1 MYTINMADSIGLFI
15 VLMIFCFMSII
26 SSIFFTYTCTDGTWD
41 FDNFEGEQ
49 CVEWPEKDKTDPACS
64 TFTTQSDCPSSRC
77 SWNTTTSSCGEPSPP
92 PGPAPPSGPSTS
104 PNFADALAE
113 VLPEEEVKAYSA
125 GLNPACGP
133 IPGMGGQGLTDIC
146 NIRKTQV
153 TCESDQVSQS
163 SYTRIPGA
171 GMNSYY
177 KFKEVCKWDQ
187 DKQQLINDA
196 EAQATADAVGA
207 VACTSKGTP
216 TSVIPNELK
225 IEGIPPGYTAT
236 VDNTTKTSTVKT
248 KLEKGLESTIS
259 VKFML
264 LGGTY
269 PDFVGDGKTGR
280 FYANQYPDLSVHS
293 EDFTIG
299 EQSIMAFSFTANS
312 GNNPMTVSID
322 DWLCNK
328 N

>member
-1 MYTINMADSIGLFI
+1 MADSIGLFI

-41 FDNFEGEQ
+41 FDNFKGEQ

-77 SWNTTTSSCGEPSPP
+77 SWNTTASSCGEPSPP
-92 PGPAPPSGPSTS
+92 PGPAPGPAPASGPSTS

-113 VLPEEEVKAYSA
+113 VLPEEEVVAYSA

-133 IPGMGGQGLTDIC
+133 IPGKGGPGLTNIC
-146 NIRKTQV
+146 NIRTSEFE
-153 TCESDQVSQS
+153 CESDQVSQS
-163 SYTRIPGA
+163 TYTRKQGT
-171 GMNSYY
+171 GMNNYY
-177 KFKEVCKWDQ
+177 TFKEVCKWDQ
-187 DKQQLINDA
+187 DKQQLIKDA

-207 VACTSKGTP
+207 VTCTSKGTP

-236 VDNTTKTSTVKT
+236 VDNSKPSSART
-248 KLEKGLESTIS
+248 KLEKGNESPIS
-259 VKFML
+259 LKFML
-264 LGGTY
+264 LGGTW
-269 PDFVGDGKTGR
+269 PEFVGDGKTGR
-280 FYANQYPDLSVHS
+280 FYADQYPNLSAYS
-293 EDFTIG
+293 NDFTIG

-312 GNNPMTVSID
+312 GPMTVSID

>member
-1 MYTINMADSIGLFI
+1 MADSTGLFI

-26 SSIFFTYTCTDGTWD
+26 SSILLTYTCTDGTWD

-49 CVEWPEKDKTDPACS
+49 CVEWPEKDKTDPLCS

-77 SWNTTTSSCGEPSPP
+77 SWDTTTSSCGEPSPP

-113 VLPEEEVKAYSA
+113 VLPEEEVTAYSA

-133 IPGMGGQGLTDIC
+133 ISETAGTGLTNIC
-146 NIRKTQV
+146 NIRTSQFE
-153 TCESDQVSQS
+153 CESDQVSES
-163 SYTRIPGA
+163 NYTRIPGA

-177 KFKEVCKWDQ
+177 TFKEVCKWDQ
-187 DKQQLINDA
+187 DKQQLIKDA
-196 EAQATADAVGA
+196 EAQATADTVGA
-207 VACTSKGTP
+207 VSCTSKGAP
-216 TSVIPNELK
+216 TSEIPNEQE
-225 IEGIPPGYTAT
+225 ITVPSGYTAV
-236 VDNTTKTSTVKT
+236 VDNVKPSYLKTLLWKDNTNDPP
-248 KLEKGLESTIS
+248 IN
-259 VKFML
+259 VKFYL

-269 PDFVGDGKTGR
+269 DNNFVGDGKTAK
-280 FYANQYPDLSVHS
+280 FYIYQNVRIQESS
-293 EDFTIG
+293 EVFTIG
-299 EQSIMAFSFTANS
+299 DQSIMAYSFTTTDNEFI
-312 GNNPMTVSID
+312 TVSIN

>member
-1 MYTINMADSIGLFI
+1 MADSIGLFI

-49 CVEWPEKDKTDPACS
+49 CVEWPEGEEKPDPVCS
-64 TFTTQSDCPSSRC
+64 TFTTDSDCPSSRC

-92 PGPAPPSGPSTS
+92 PGPAPAPGPSTS
-104 PNFADALAE
+104 PNFADALAD
-113 VLPEEEVKAYSA
+113 VLPEEEVVAYSA

-133 IPGMGGQGLTDIC
+133 ISETAVTGLRNIC
-146 NIRKTQV
+146 NIRMSEFE
-153 TCESDQVSQS
+153 CESDQVSQS
-163 SYTRIPGA
+163 IYTRKPGT
-171 GMNSYY
+171 GVNNYY
-177 KFKEVCKWDQ
+177 TFKEVCKWDQ
-187 DKQQLINDA
+187 DKQQLIKDA

-207 VACTSKGTP
+207 VACTSKGIP

-236 VDNTTKTSTVKT
+236 VDNIKPSSLQT
-248 KLEKGLESTIS
+248 KLNKGNERTIF
-259 VKFML
+259 VKFIL

-280 FYANQYPDLSVHS
+280 FYVKQYQSLFLYSK
-293 EDFTIG
+293 DFTIG
-299 EQSIMAFSFTANS
+299 EQNIMAFSFTTKDNE
-312 GNNPMTVSID
+312 PMTVSID

>member
-1 MYTINMADSIGLFI
+1 MYTINMADSTGLFI

-49 CVEWPEKDKTDPACS
+49 CVKFPEEDKTDPACS

-77 SWNTTTSSCGEPSPP
+77 SWDTTTSSCGEPSPP
-92 PGPAPPSGPSTS
+92 PGPAPPSGPSSS
-104 PNFADALAE
+104 PNLSGTLSEQE
-113 VLPEEEVKAYSA
+113 VVAYNA

-133 IPGMGGQGLTDIC
+133 ISETAGTGLTNIC
-146 NIRKTQV
+146 NIRMSEFE
-153 TCESDQVSQS
+153 CESNQVSES
-163 SYTRIPGA
+163 NHTRKPGA
-171 GMNSYY
+171 GMNNYY
-177 KFKEVCKWDQ
+177 TFKEVCKWDQ
-187 DKQQLINDA
+187 EKQQLIKDA

-207 VACTSKGTP
+207 VSCTSKGTP
-216 TSVIPNELK
+216 TSVIPNKLK
-225 IEGIPPGYTAT
+225 IEGVPPGYTET
-236 VDNTTKTSTVKT
+236 VDNIKPSYLQT
-248 KLEKGLESTIS
+248 KLKKGNERTIS
-259 VKFML
+259 VKFLL

-280 FYANQYPDLSVHS
+280 FYAEQYLNFSVNS
-293 EDFTIG
+293 KDFTIG
-299 EQSIMAFSFTANS
+299 EQSIMAFSFTTKDNEL
-312 GNNPMTVSID
+312 MTVSID